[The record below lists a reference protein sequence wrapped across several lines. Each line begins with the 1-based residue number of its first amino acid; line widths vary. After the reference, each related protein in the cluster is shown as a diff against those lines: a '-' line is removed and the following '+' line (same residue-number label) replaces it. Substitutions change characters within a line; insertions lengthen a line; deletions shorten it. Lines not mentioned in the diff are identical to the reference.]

1 MFKTNKITFIITG
14 AMLMLGACKKLDDIK
29 PEGLV
34 DPAIAITSEAN
45 VREVLT
51 GSYLSLA
58 SGNFYGGRL
67 QVVSELM
74 ADKADGAGLVGYE
87 ADIYNLRSSSD
98 AGTAEIY
105 QEPYRAIQRANLT
118 LENLDKVSAANKARF
133 EGEARFLRAV
143 AHFELVRIFAQPYG
157 YTTGNTHP
165 GIVVRTSSAF
175 NNSSARN
182 TVAEVYTQ
190 VLADLNAAASL
201 LPASN
206 GVLASSWAAKG
217 YLAKVFFQMNKFDSA
232 YKHAGDVISGSGA
245 TFDNTAAFIT
255 NRFGTTATTET
266 VFGLVQDAVSGARFG
281 TLRGAIDA
289 TTIANLGLPL
299 TATAYSEG
307 AIGND
312 KRSAWYWENLGI
324 KRLKKYFVERLSLPL
339 VYITEMKL
347 IRAESAAELNQNLAT
362 AIGDMNDI
370 INRAYTAP
378 APLPGGASAAVV
390 LAKAREQ
397 RKLELVY
404 ELGDRL
410 QQIKRIGAKGESSF
424 SRTAPWNCNGLVLQF
439 PAADVSVNPNFQ
451 PNPQGGCL

>member
-1 MFKTNKITFIITG
+1 MFKTNKITGIVAG
-14 AMLMLGACKKLDDIK
+14 AVLMLGACKKLDDIK

-34 DPAIAITSEAN
+34 DPSVAITSETN
-45 VREVLT
+45 VREVLIS
-51 GSYLSLA
+51 GYLSLA

-74 ADKADGAGLVGYE
+74 ADKADGSGLLGYD
-87 ADIYNLRSSSD
+87 ADIYNLRSNSD

-105 QEPYRAIQRANLT
+105 REPYRAIQRANLT
-118 LENLDKVSAANKARF
+118 LENLDKVGAANKARF
-133 EGEARFLRAV
+133 EGEALFLRAV
-143 AHFELVRIFAQPYG
+143 GHFELVRIFAQPYG
-157 YTTGNTHP
+157 YTSANTHP
-165 GIVVRTSSAF
+165 GIVVRTNSAF
-175 NNSSARN
+175 NNNAARN
-182 TVAEVYTQ
+182 SVAEVYTQ
-190 VLADLNAAASL
+190 VVNDLNAAAAL
-201 LPASN
+201 LPAAN
-206 GVLASSWAAKG
+206 GVFASRWAAKG

-232 YKHAGDVISGSGA
+232 YKHASDVITGSGA
-245 TFDNTAAFIT
+245 TFDNTAAFVT
-255 NRFGTTATTET
+255 NRFGVTATTEN

-299 TATAYSEG
+299 TTAAYNEG
-307 AIGND
+307 FVSND

-324 KRLKKYFVERLSLPL
+324 KRLKKYFAERLTLPL

-362 AIGDMNDI
+362 AIGDINDI
-370 INRAYTAP
+370 INRAYTVP
-378 APLPGGASAAVV
+378 APLPGGATANIV
-390 LAKAREQ
+390 LAKVREQ

-410 QQIKRIGAKGESSF
+410 QQIKRIGAKGEASF
-424 SRTAPWNCNGLVLQF
+424 SRTAPWNCNGLILQF